1 MELRKLVMRADKV
14 AFMKIGEVYN
24 RMRGFKNLPTSKNP
38 LEYTRAYVDEY
49 GEVTDVVGMSESK
62 EFEFDQ
68 YVNDPVHDNL
78 VDIIDNEK
86 LGSDAVVTIVTID
99 KNKTTDNATIRE
111 YSVIADTAGD
121 GTEAYTY
128 SGRFAAVGPATIET
142 ATISVDGLT
151 ATITTGV

>member
-1 MELRKLVMRADKV
+1 MERKLVMRADKV
-14 AFMKIGEVYN
+14 AFMEVNDTYN

-38 LEYTRAYVDEY
+38 IEYTRAYVDEY

-68 YVNDPVHDNL
+68 YVNDVVHDFL
-78 VDIIDNEK
+78 VNIIDNEI
-86 LGSDAVVTIVTID
+86 LGTDAVVKIMTVD
-99 KNKTTDNATIRE
+99 KNKTTDNAVVRE

-128 SGRFAAVGPATIET
+128 AGRFAAVGPATVET
-142 ATISVDGLT
+142 ATISADGLT
-151 ATITTGV
+151 ATVTTGV

>member
-1 MELRKLVMRADKV
+1 MEFPRKLVMRADKV
-14 AFMKIGEVYN
+14 AFMKIGETYH

-38 LEYTRAYVDEY
+38 IEYTRAYVDEY

-68 YVNDPVHDNL
+68 YVNDVVHNYL
-78 VDIIDNEK
+78 VNIIDNEI
-86 LGSDAVVTIVTID
+86 LGTDAVVTIMTVD
-99 KNKTTDNATIRE
+99 KNDDSAIVRD

-128 SGRFAAVGPATIET
+128 SGRFAAVGPAKVGP
-142 ATISVDGLT
+142 ATISADGLT
-151 ATITTGV
+151 AESE